1 MEKSFEMQE
10 ALEVRKQVERAKG
23 FLMASK
29 GLSEPEAF
37 RLMQRQSMNL
47 RKSMRE
53 IADAIILAEELQQ
66 ATQS

>member
-1 MEKSFEMQE
+1 
-10 ALEVRKQVERAKG
+10 
-23 FLMASK
+23 
-29 GLSEPEAF
+29 
-37 RLMQRQSMNL
+37 MQRQSMNL

>member
-1 MEKSFEMQE
+1 
-10 ALEVRKQVERAKG
+10 
-23 FLMASK
+23 MASK

-53 IADAIILAEELQQ
+53 IADAIILSEELQQ